1 LADLRCKFILSSTKG
16 TLVAIKFFLSMTIQ
30 ELNHLPEE
38 QLKEKLFNCCGS
50 TAWVKK
56 MLSVFP
62 VEDYIDLMEDA
73 EEKWYECSEA
83 DWKEAFTHHPKIGDV
98 DSLKQKFAS
107 TARWASGE
115 QAGVNSASDEVLEKL
130 AEGNR
135 QYEEKFGYIFIVCA
149 TGKRADEMLEILQ
162 SRMPNDPKR
171 EIEVAADQQMQITKI
186 RLSKLLDINNNE

>member
-1 LADLRCKFILSSTKG
+1 
-16 TLVAIKFFLSMTIQ
+16 MTIK

-38 QLKEKLFNCCGS
+38 QLKEELFKCCGS

-73 EEKWYECSEA
+73 EEKWYECSET

-107 TARWASGE
+107 TAQWASGE
-115 QAGVNSASDEVLEKL
+115 QAGVNSASDEILKRL

-162 SRMPNDPKR
+162 SRMPNDTKR